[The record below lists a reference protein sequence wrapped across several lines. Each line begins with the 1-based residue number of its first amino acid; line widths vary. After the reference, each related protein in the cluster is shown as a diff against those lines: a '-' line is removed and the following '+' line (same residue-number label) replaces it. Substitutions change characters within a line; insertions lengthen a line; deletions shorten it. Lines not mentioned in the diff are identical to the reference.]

1 MSYQSIII
9 NNQLRN
15 EFIMGSKFQRDWIEG
30 RGLWLL
36 AAIYL
41 GGVGGG
47 VFIAS
52 VAVGWH
58 VGLLVGLGITA
69 LLKGGAHLLFLT
81 HPWKFWRIFNKPQT
95 SWISRGIYFVSLF
108 VVFGLAYYLVGGVLL
123 EVLSLFF
130 ALCLVIYTGFV
141 LMASK
146 PISFWNNPL
155 LPILFVSVSLGSGI
169 SLTETIH
176 ILVPQ
181 NIANPELLAVAGLWA
196 VGITALIL
204 FVYLVGTFY
213 SSTTARESLRYLV
226 QGQLAP
232 LFYGG
237 VVFLGI
243 FLPLVIFITAHLGM
257 MPSSAVAIAGI
268 AELVGAFILR
278 YSILKAGISGPVA

>member
-1 MSYQSIII
+1 MSYA
-9 NNQLRN
+9 NVLKN

-47 VFIAS
+47 VYIAS
-52 VAVGWH
+52 VAIGWH
-58 VGLLVGLGITA
+58 MGLLVGLGITA
-69 LLKGGAHLLFLT
+69 ILKGGAHLLFLT

-108 VVFGLAYYLVGGVLL
+108 VFFGLAYYFIGGLTLQVI
-123 EVLSLFF
+123 SLFF

-155 LPILFVSVSLGSGI
+155 LPVLFVSVSLGSGI

-176 ILVPQ
+176 IFSPQ
-181 NIANPELLAVAGLWA
+181 DIANPELLTVAGLWA
-196 VGITALIL
+196 VGITALLL

-213 SSTTARESLRYLV
+213 SSNTARESLMYLLM
-226 QGQLAP
+226 GELAP

-237 VVFLGI
+237 VVLLGI
-243 FLPLVIFITAHLGM
+243 LLPLVIFIAAHSGIV
-257 MPSSAVAIAGI
+257 PSSALAVAGI
-268 AELVGAFILR
+268 SELVGAFILR
-278 YSILKAGISGPVA
+278 YSILKAGISAPVA

>member
-1 MSYQSIII
+1 MSYSTVVK
-9 NNQLRN
+9 N
-15 EFIMGSKFQRDWIEG
+15 EFIMGSKFQKDWIEG

-47 VFIAS
+47 LYIAS
-52 VAVGWH
+52 ILVNWH
-58 VGLLVGLGITA
+58 LGLLVGVGIA
-69 LLKGGAHLLFLT
+69 AVLKGGAHLLFLT
-81 HPWKFWRIFNKPQT
+81 HPWRFWRIFRKPQT
-95 SWISRGIYFVSLF
+95 SWISRGIYFVTLF
-108 VVFGLAYYLVGGVLL
+108 TVFGLAYYFMGGTALKVIS
-123 EVLSLFF
+123 VFF

-169 SLTETIH
+169 SLAETINV
-176 ILVPQ
+176 LAPQ
-181 NIANPELLAVAGLWA
+181 DIANPELLSIAGLYA
-196 VGITALIL
+196 VGITALLL

-213 SSTTARESLRYLV
+213 ASTTAKESLMYILK
-226 QGQLAP
+226 GQLAP

-243 FLPLVIFITAHLGM
+243 ILPLTIFVMAHGGAI
-257 MPSSAVAIAGI
+257 PSSALAVAGI
-268 AELVGAFILR
+268 SELIGAFILR
-278 YSILKAGISGPVA
+278 FSILKAGISAPVA